1 MKDAQIIELFWQR
14 DETALTEVEN
24 KYANYCFAIAWKIL
38 MSREDSEECVNDT
51 WLAAWN
57 TIPPKRPS
65 ILSSFLGRITRN
77 FAISNLRK
85 KYAAKRPDMHMTNMD
100 NILREVEVL
109 NQQAAQFSGT
119 YRIRR
124 RAYRAFE
131 WIFRDAER
139 EGQRHFPAK
148 ILAHGFHGRTGRT
161 TQPFRKCRQSK
172 FIPYKKKTGKN
183 YEEGEISEMKND
195 QFLFLDILGQID
207 DTFIEA
213 SSQPWKEE
221 KAATGESR
229 RRTPHRGFLHI
240 RSRWH
245 IVAVMILLVAMSM
258 AVLANDDI
266 REGLRQLRLQF
277 FTDNVTIDSV
287 QEDASQQI
295 DSTEEETSGEEFRAY
310 KWKEVPEG
318 YYTTFEEENPEF
330 GYYIIEFENDSGNFI
345 HYVQNDAL
353 AYTSFITYDNKE
365 GYQRQ
370 ITLGELQAYSISDGR
385 RNTIFYEKDGY
396 LFEFM
401 SNQPEEVIIDYI
413 NVSGILE
420 YEY

>member
-1 MKDAQIIELFWQR
+1 
-14 DETALTEVEN
+14 
-24 KYANYCFAIAWKIL
+24 
-38 MSREDSEECVNDT
+38 
-51 WLAAWN
+51 
-57 TIPPKRPS
+57 
-65 ILSSFLGRITRN
+65 
-77 FAISNLRK
+77 
-85 KYAAKRPDMHMTNMD
+85 
-100 NILREVEVL
+100 
-109 NQQAAQFSGT
+109 
-119 YRIRR
+119 
-124 RAYRAFE
+124 
-131 WIFRDAER
+131 
-139 EGQRHFPAK
+139 
-148 ILAHGFHGRTGRT
+148 
-161 TQPFRKCRQSK
+161 
-172 FIPYKKKTGKN
+172 
-183 YEEGEISEMKND
+183 MKND

-266 REGLRQLRLQF
+266 REGHLQLHLQF
-277 FTDNVTIDSV
+277 FSDNVTINSV
-287 QEDASQQI
+287 QEDASQQT

-345 HYVQNDAL
+345 HYVQNDASL
-353 AYTSFITYDNKE
+353 FTTSITFDEEK
-365 GYQRQ
+365 GYKRR
-370 ITLGELQAYSISDGR
+370 IKLTDELEAYSISDGR
-385 RNTIFYEKDGY
+385 RNTIFYEKDGF

-401 SNQPEEVIIDYI
+401 SDQPEETITEFIFM
-413 NVSGILE
+413 SGILE
-420 YEY
+420 QGD

>member
-1 MKDAQIIELFWQR
+1 
-14 DETALTEVEN
+14 
-24 KYANYCFAIAWKIL
+24 
-38 MSREDSEECVNDT
+38 
-51 WLAAWN
+51 
-57 TIPPKRPS
+57 
-65 ILSSFLGRITRN
+65 
-77 FAISNLRK
+77 
-85 KYAAKRPDMHMTNMD
+85 
-100 NILREVEVL
+100 
-109 NQQAAQFSGT
+109 
-119 YRIRR
+119 
-124 RAYRAFE
+124 
-131 WIFRDAER
+131 
-139 EGQRHFPAK
+139 
-148 ILAHGFHGRTGRT
+148 
-161 TQPFRKCRQSK
+161 
-172 FIPYKKKTGKN
+172 
-183 YEEGEISEMKND
+183 MKND

-266 REGLRQLRLQF
+266 REGLRLLRLQF

-287 QEDASQQI
+287 QEDASQQT